1 MSTAES
7 RPAPCALDA
16 RPVKVTGLSKRYGA
30 RPALAGLSLTVGRG
44 EIVGLLGGN
53 GGGKTTTLRILA
65 GLLRPDGGSGTVL
78 GHDLERERAAIRC
91 CVGYLAQ
98 RFSLYTSLS
107 VRANLRFRA
116 DVFGVAQPRA
126 AVAAVVAAFGLE
138 SIEKLTLE
146 QISGGQA
153 RLVQLACAVVH
164 APNLLLLDE
173 PTAGLDAVARQSV
186 WRQMA
191 RLSSQGTAV
200 VLSTHDLADASRCG
214 KLVLLNEGIPR
225 DCGTPSN
232 LVRQVTAS
240 VFQIRG
246 AEFVDLIEPL
256 QALPGVIG
264 CYPSGDSLRIIVA
277 PVSDSVIRRHAL
289 LRDCSVEPAAP
300 TLEDAV
306 FEWSARVG
314 WQT

>member
-7 RPAPCALDA
+7 RPAACALDA
-16 RPVKVTGLSKRYGA
+16 IPIKVAGLSKRYGA
-30 RPALAGLSLTVGRG
+30 RPALGGLSLTVGRG
-44 EIVGLLGGN
+44 EIVGLLGSN

-65 GLLRPDGGSGTVL
+65 GLLPPDSGSGTVL

-186 WRQMA
+186 WRQMT
-191 RLSSQGTAV
+191 RLSSQGVAV
-200 VLSTHDLADASRCG
+200 VLSTHELADASRCH
-214 KLVLLNEGIPR
+214 KMVWLKEGAAR
-225 DCGTPSN
+225 NCGTPSDLARQVPACVFLVRGAN
-232 LVRQVTAS
+232 LVS
-240 VFQIRG
+240 
-246 AEFVDLIEPL
+246 LIEPL
-256 QALPGVIG
+256 QALAGVIG
-264 CYPSGDSLRIIVA
+264 CYPSGADLRIVVA
-277 PVSDSVIRRHAL
+277 PGSASVIRRHPL
-289 LRDCSVEPAAP
+289 LRVCTVESAAP

-306 FEWSARVG
+306 LEWSAQVG

>member
-7 RPAPCALDA
+7 RPVPCALNA
-16 RPVKVTGLSKRYGA
+16 IPIKVAGLSKRYGA

-44 EIVGLLGGN
+44 EIVGVLGGN

-65 GLLRPDGGSGTVL
+65 GLLAPDGGSGTVL

-146 QISGGQA
+146 RISGGQA

-164 APNLLLLDE
+164 APMLLLLDE
-173 PTAGLDAVARQSV
+173 PTAGLDAVARQRV
-186 WRQMA
+186 WRQIA

-200 VLSTHDLADASRCG
+200 VLSTHEIADAGRCG
-214 KLVLLNEGIPR
+214 KMVWLKEGTPR
-225 DCGTPSN
+225 NCGTPSD
-232 LVRQVTAS
+232 LARQMPAS
-240 VFQIRG
+240 VFLVRG
-246 AEFVDLIEPL
+246 ANLVSLIEPL
-256 QALPGVIG
+256 QALASVIG
-264 CYPSGDSLRIIVA
+264 CYPSGDNLRIVVA
-277 PVSDSVIRRHAL
+277 PGSASVIRRHPL
-289 LRDCSVEPAAP
+289 LRVCTVESTAP

-306 FEWSARVG
+306 LEWSAQG
-314 WQT
+314 SLQT